1 MKSLTSFH
9 LLMMIGLILFFS
21 LLLLLIQF
29 GCSSQKYHIDPALHL
44 DDYYPLKLFHAK
56 PIDLPAIW

>member
-1 MKSLTSFH
+1 MKSLTSIH

-21 LLLLLIQF
+21 LLLLIQF
-29 GCSSQKYHIDPALHL
+29 GCSSQRYHIDPALHL
-44 DDYYPLKLFHAK
+44 DDYLPLKLFLAK